1 MFLSDRCDF
10 FPLQTFGLKPGE
22 RRKLEDIGSDII
34 MVMRT
39 SLSKNEFADALGMK
53 PDSLF
58 VKRMFNCVD
67 KDKDGQISFQEFLD
81 TVDLFSRGEFTLL
94 CSYLSTHKNLT
105 GKTCVMVP
113 SKCSILLCGVL
124 RWRA

>member
-1 MFLSDRCDF
+1 
-10 FPLQTFGLKPGE
+10 
-22 RRKLEDIGSDII
+22 

-81 TVDLFSRGEFTLL
+81 TVDLFSRGQ
-94 CSYLSTHKNLT
+94 
-105 GKTCVMVP
+105 
-113 SKCSILLCGVL
+113 
-124 RWRA
+124 

>member
-1 MFLSDRCDF
+1 M
-10 FPLQTFGLKPGE
+10 KPGE

-81 TVDLFSRGEFTLL
+81 TVDLFSRGTFTKHLV
-94 CSYLSTHKNLT
+94 YF
-105 GKTCVMVP
+105 TCKVF
-113 SKCSILLCGVL
+113 I
-124 RWRA
+124 